1 MVDEKQQSSIEA
13 AAELLHEVPEF
24 KNSIITTADS
34 VRDHMVE
41 LNNYLE
47 REAFKY
53 YTLGKPDIT
62 DEMYDFLYNRMVLLE
77 KIFPAFKINGGIT
90 SKVGGDVLP
99 FLQKADHAIPLL
111 SLKKAFTVDE
121 VVDFFMDAGPNEE
134 IIANGKLD
142 GLALELIY
150 NDGVFTQAITRGD
163 GVTGED
169 VTEIVRTIRNV
180 PKILTNPPKGILE
193 VRGEVVLPK
202 EAFHKLNMKLE
213 AEGEPQYSNSRNAV
227 SGILRV
233 LDPKVAMD
241 KPLAFF
247 AYGIGRWEEGD
258 TSKRS
263 LSSALGYLTHL
274 GFSHKR
280 FHVFSPMMDDD
291 APETR
296 RKSIQSWIEDIV
308 KRFTDLR
315 PNYDIDID
323 GIVFAYNKFG
333 KREEL
338 GSTSTY
344 PRHSIAYKFPASTG
358 ISTLVKVEWQVGR
371 TGVLTPVAHIT
382 PVTVHGV
389 VISRVTLHNAAEI
402 ERLGIIIGD
411 KIEVSRQGDVIPKI
425 TTIMKQLRTDEC
437 EPIVFPDE
445 CPVCSSQTVMNEE
458 GNFLFCTGNTV
469 CGGRLITG
477 IEHFA
482 SREAMDIRG
491 LGLGMIRL
499 FVEKGYLSNLADIF
513 TLHEFRDELYKLEGL
528 GKASVDKLLNAID
541 SAKFAQLHRFLY
553 AIGINGVGLGTAKR
567 LARHFNYSFDDIRG
581 ASPSELESI
590 EDIGPLT
597 AELIYLYFQDHNN
610 LDMIHR
616 MVQLG
621 LEFTGEPDT
630 VNTRVSNLFRDN
642 IWAITGSFEFADR
655 KTWEKILEERGAKV
669 VSNVT
674 KNTTHLLAGTGTENG
689 SKIKSA
695 KANGIE
701 VITES
706 ELIED
711 ITHSIEASRGTAE
724 AVIEKMRQP
733 CLGQTWVVSGSFEL
747 QSKEEWEKDL
757 KKAGAKVE
765 GIVTENTTMV
775 LRGNNAKNAKAVKL
789 ALQYKIPMV
798 SEYAAAKKFI
808 NTDAHSVQFMQMD
821 HHEYMA
827 SLIEDE
833 KERQKFIDDIKTWY
847 DK

>member
-1 MVDEKQQSSIEA
+1 MIDEKQQSSIEA
-13 AAELLHEVPEF
+13 AAELLHEIPEF
-24 KNSIITTADS
+24 KNCIITTVDC
-34 VRDHMVE
+34 VRDRMVE
-41 LNNYLE
+41 LNNCLE

-62 DEMYDFLYNRMVLLE
+62 DELYDFLYNRMFLLE
-77 KIFPAFKINGGIT
+77 GIFPEFKVKGGIT
-90 SKVGGDVLP
+90 SKVGGEVLP
-99 FLQKADHAIPLL
+99 FLQKAGHAIPLL
-111 SLKKAFTVDE
+111 SLKKAFTINE

-180 PKILTNPPKGILE
+180 PKILTNPPRGILE

-213 AEGEPQYSNSRNAV
+213 AEGDPPYSNSRNAV

-233 LDPKVAMD
+233 LDTKVAMD

-247 AYGIGRWEEGD
+247 AYGIGRWEDGD
-258 TSKRS
+258 VDKRS
-263 LSSALGYLTHL
+263 LSSALGHLTHL

-280 FHVFSPMMDDD
+280 FYVFSPTMDDTSS
-291 APETR
+291 ETSR
-296 RKSIQSWIEDIV
+296 EKIQKWIDDIT

-323 GIVFAYNKFG
+323 GIVFAYNKFD

-358 ISTLVKVEWQVGR
+358 ISTLIKVEWQVGR
-371 TGVLTPVAHIT
+371 TGVLTPVAHIS

-389 VISRVTLHNAAEI
+389 VISRVTLHNPAEI
-402 ERLGIIIGD
+402 ERLGIMVGD
-411 KIEVSRQGDVIPKI
+411 RIEVSRQGDVIPKI
-425 TTIMKQLRTDEC
+425 TMIMKQLRTEEC
-437 EPIVFPDE
+437 EPIIFPDE
-445 CPVCSSQTVMNEE
+445 CPVCSSATVMNEE
-458 GNFLFCTGNTV
+458 GNFLFCTGNNV

-513 TLHEFRDELYKLEGL
+513 TLHEFRDALCKIEGL
-528 GKASVDKLLNAID
+528 GETSVDKLLSAIENAK
-541 SAKFAQLHRFLY
+541 SVQLHRFLY

-567 LARHFNYSFDDIRG
+567 LAKHFNYSFDDIRG

-610 LDMIHR
+610 LDMIYR

-621 LEFTGEPDT
+621 LEFIDKDLPI
-630 VNTRVSNLFRDN
+630 DN
-642 IWAITGSFEFADR
+642 EEVQFLKGQSWALTGSFDLASRQD
-655 KTWEKILEERGAKV
+655 WENIIQEHGGKIA
-669 VSNVT
+669 SSVT
-674 KNTTHLLAGTGTENG
+674 KNTTGLLVSDLDKSST
-689 SKIKSA
+689 KIK
-695 KANGIE
+695 KARELGIP
-701 VITES
+701 VY
-706 ELIED
+706 L
-711 ITHSIEASRGTAE
+711 
-724 AVIEKMRQP
+724 
-733 CLGQTWVVSGSFEL
+733 
-747 QSKEEWEKDL
+747 EKDFAD
-757 KKAGAKVE
+757 KWS
-765 GIVTENTTMV
+765 
-775 LRGNNAKNAKAVKL
+775 NAK
-789 ALQYKIPMV
+789 
-798 SEYAAAKKFI
+798 
-808 NTDAHSVQFMQMD
+808 
-821 HHEYMA
+821 MA
-827 SLIEDE
+827 GSTEFHLEPVPLDL
-833 KERQKFIDDIKTWY
+833 Y
-847 DK
+847 